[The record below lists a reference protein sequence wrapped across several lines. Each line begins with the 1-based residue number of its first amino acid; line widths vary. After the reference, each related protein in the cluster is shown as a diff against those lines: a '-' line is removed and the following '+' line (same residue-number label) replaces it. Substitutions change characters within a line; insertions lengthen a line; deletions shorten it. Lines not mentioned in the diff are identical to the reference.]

1 MVQPDMKKR
10 GTPVLKY
17 ELEMILVSGPDI
29 KVAKV
34 NKPKKAIHKV
44 GMNSLI
50 NMVRLEDIFCIF
62 LIVLL
67 LAQKAE
73 TYIVAIH

>member
-17 ELEMILVSGPDI
+17 ELEMILVSGLDI

-34 NKPKKAIHKV
+34 NKPKKAIHNV
-44 GMNSLI
+44 GMNSLS
-50 NMVRLEDIFCIF
+50 NMVRLDDIFCIF

-67 LAQKAE
+67 LAQNVE
-73 TYIVAIH
+73 NLLCSMH